1 MADQLLVDMEQT
13 TGHDI
18 TTRYHILRESVGFAL
33 IDRGIIRLTGPDRI
47 DLLHRLSTADLSRLQ
62 AGQVATTIV
71 TSEKGRIVDMLDVVV
86 RTDDLLLVSAF
97 SDPAATLA
105 WIEKYVIMD
114 DVTGEIVGREL
125 TLLGVYGDRA
135 FQMVDGVIGTGGM
148 PPSGSWVTGEV
159 DGTEIIVW
167 RGEGL
172 NGPSALYLLGG
183 PAAIDAVTSD
193 LSSADAVKIDP
204 ELMEIIRI
212 EAGRP
217 RADSELSLQ
226 HNPLELGLVSNVSF
240 TKGCYI
246 GQEVIAR
253 LDSYDKVKN
262 RLVGLRVQAEEGG
275 EIAPELPVRS
285 SADGDTVGRITSIA
299 HSPGI
304 GTIALALLRAT
315 HATPDTPVEIVDPD
329 SGDVV
334 ARGLISMLPFAT

>member
-1 MADQLLVDMEQT
+1 MMEETMTQ
-13 TGHDI
+13 DI
-18 TTRYHILRESVGFAL
+18 ATRYHALKDGVGFARL
-33 IDRGIIRLTGPDRI
+33 DRGIIRLTGADRI
-47 DLLHRLSTADLSRLQ
+47 DLLHRLSTADLARL
-62 AGQVATTIV
+62 APGQVATTIV
-71 TSEKGRIVDMLDVVV
+71 TSEKGRIVDLLDVVV
-86 RTDDLLLVSAF
+86 RTDDLLLISSF
-97 SDPAATLA
+97 SDPGATLA

-114 DVTGEIVGREL
+114 DVEGEVIGEEFS
-125 TLLGVYGDRA
+125 LLGVYGDRA
-135 FQMVDGVIGTGGM
+135 FQMVDAVIGTTGM
-148 PPSGSWVTGEV
+148 PPSGSWVRGESEAS
-159 DGTEIIVW
+159 EIMVW

-172 NGPSALYLLGG
+172 NGPSSLHLLGNPTALDRVVSG
-183 PAAIDAVTSD
+183 LAGAGAVE
-193 LSSADAVKIDP
+193 IDP

-217 RADSELSLQ
+217 RADSELGLQ

-275 EIAPELPVRS
+275 VVTPEYPVRS
-285 SADGDTVGRITSIA
+285 SADGDTVGRVTSVA

-315 HATPDTPVEIVDPD
+315 HATADTPVEVVDPE

>member
-1 MADQLLVDMEQT
+1 MEQT

-18 TTRYHILRESVGFAL
+18 TTRYHALREGVGYAPL
-33 IDRGIIRLTGPDRI
+33 DRGIIRLTGADRI
-47 DLLHRLSTADLSRLQ
+47 DLLHRLSTADLARLQ
-62 AGQVATTIV
+62 PGQVATTIV
-71 TSEKGRIVDMLDVVV
+71 TSEKGRIVDLLEVVV
-86 RTDDLLLVSAF
+86 RTDDLLLISSFA
-97 SDPAATLA
+97 DPAPTLA

-114 DVTGEIVGREL
+114 DVEGEIVSDRFS
-125 TLLGVYGDRA
+125 LLGVYGDRA
-135 FQMVDGVIGTGGM
+135 FRMVDAVVGTTGM
-148 PPSGSWVTGEV
+148 PPAGSWTRGES
-159 DGTEIIVW
+159 DGAEIMVW

-172 NGPSALYLLGG
+172 NGPSALHLLGEKVG
-183 PAAIDAVTSD
+183 IEAAARGLAAAAAV
-193 LSSADAVKIDP
+193 AIDP

-262 RLVGLRVQAEEGG
+262 RLVGLRVQDEDRQDIPSGS
-275 EIAPELPVRS
+275 PVRS
-285 SADGDTVGRITSIA
+285 TADGQTVGRITSIA

-315 HATPDTPVEIVDPD
+315 HATPDTPVEVVDPE
-329 SGDVV
+329 SGEVI
-334 ARGLISMLPFAT
+334 ARGLIMLLPFAS